1 MRTRMLIVTLL
12 PLAIATGCGQNRT
25 VSFQSDV
32 TPILKKN
39 CYECHTN
46 DGDGYKKSGLSMENY
61 ETLMKGTKFGPVV
74 VPGNSVSST
83 LARLVQ
89 GKASP
94 EINMPHKR
102 DALPEAEAKVIV
114 QWIDQ
119 GAKNN

>member
-1 MRTRMLIVTLL
+1 MRTRMFVVTLL
-12 PLAIATGCGQNRT
+12 PLAIATGCGQTRT
-25 VSFQSDV
+25 VSFQTDV
-32 TPILKKN
+32 TPILKKF
-39 CYECHTN
+39 CYECHT
-46 DGDGYKKSGLSMENY
+46 GEGEGLKKSGLSLENY
-61 ETLMKGTKFGPVV
+61 ESLMKGTKFGPVV

-83 LARLVQ
+83 LARLLQ

-102 DALPEAEAKVIV
+102 DAVPEAEAKVVV